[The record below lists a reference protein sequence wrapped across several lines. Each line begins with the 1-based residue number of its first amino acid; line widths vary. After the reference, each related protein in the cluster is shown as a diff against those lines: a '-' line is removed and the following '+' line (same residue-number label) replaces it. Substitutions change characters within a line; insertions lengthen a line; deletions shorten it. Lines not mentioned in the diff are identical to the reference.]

1 MRRPQLLSKAM
12 HAPGGMKNKKA
23 PGPAA
28 GSEQDHAAHH
38 PDKWDAV
45 TKRLRMTWAVVTI
58 AVLGLTPARAFAH
71 CDGLDGPVVK
81 AAQRALETRNPALVL
96 IWVQDKDEREI
107 RTAFAQ
113 TLAVRE
119 LSPQAK
125 ELADRFF
132 FETLVRVHRAGEG
145 APFTG
150 LKPSGRD
157 LGPAIPAAD
166 EAVRAGSVEPVQRLL
181 TDAFQQRLREE
192 FGRVMAAQTFKPD
205 DLAAGRAYITAYVEF
220 IHFVERMYESLMQS
234 PHGHADTREPL
245 SSNH

>member
-1 MRRPQLLSKAM
+1 
-12 HAPGGMKNKKA
+12 
-23 PGPAA
+23 
-28 GSEQDHAAHH
+28 
-38 PDKWDAV
+38 
-45 TKRLRMTWAVVTI
+45 MTWAVVAI
-58 AVLGLTPARAFAH
+58 ALLGLTPARALAH

-81 AAQRALETRNPALVL
+81 AAQRALETRNSALVL

-107 RTAFAQ
+107 QTAFEQ

-150 LKPSGRD
+150 LKPAGRD

-166 EAVRAGSVEPVQRLL
+166 EAVRNGSVEHLQQLL
-181 TDAFQQRLREE
+181 TGVFQQRLREE
-192 FGRVMAAQTFKPD
+192 FGRVMAAKTFKPD
-205 DLAAGRAYITAYVEF
+205 DLAAGRAYINAYVEF
-220 IHFVERMYESLMQS
+220 IHFVERVYDSMMQS
-234 PHGHADTREPL
+234 SHDHFEERETL
-245 SSNH
+245 SNNH